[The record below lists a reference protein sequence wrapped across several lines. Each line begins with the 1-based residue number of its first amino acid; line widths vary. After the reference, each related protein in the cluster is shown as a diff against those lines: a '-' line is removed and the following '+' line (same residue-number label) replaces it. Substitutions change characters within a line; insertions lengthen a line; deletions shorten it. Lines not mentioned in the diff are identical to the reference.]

1 MSHLHFFCF
10 QKFSESGNTNPMNKK
25 KKKIKNDDS
34 IDKIEKIIEDT
45 KAETSAL
52 KKILK
57 SLDKN
62 TNQK

>member
-1 MSHLHFFCF
+1 MS
-10 QKFSESGNTNPMNKK
+10 NK

-34 IDKIEKIIEDT
+34 LEKIEKIIEDT

>member
-1 MSHLHFFCF
+1 MRD
-10 QKFSESGNTNPMNKK
+10 KK
-25 KKKIKNDDS
+25 KKKQNDES

-62 TNQK
+62 NNQK

>member
-1 MSHLHFFCF
+1 MS
-10 QKFSESGNTNPMNKK
+10 NKK
-25 KKKIKNDDS
+25 KKNKNDES
-34 IDKIEKIIEDT
+34 LDKIEKIIEDT

>member
-1 MSHLHFFCF
+1 
-10 QKFSESGNTNPMNKK
+10 MNKK

>member
-1 MSHLHFFCF
+1 MS
-10 QKFSESGNTNPMNKK
+10 NK
-25 KKKIKNDDS
+25 KKKIKNDES
-34 IDKIEKIIEDT
+34 LEKIEKIIEDT

>member
-1 MSHLHFFCF
+1 MRD
-10 QKFSESGNTNPMNKK
+10 KK
-25 KKKIKNDDS
+25 KKKQNDDS

-62 TNQK
+62 NNQK